1 MLGLLVTIKER
12 QREQENNNART
23 EDSLVLVNVR
33 V

>member
-1 MLGLLVTIKER
+1 MLGLLVKIKER